1 MERYFKK
8 PNGVIVQ
15 MHKYHNENDLK
26 ARFIECDAKGNEL
39 KKKNQKLKLNLKLQ
53 RKKVNNV

>member
-15 MHKYHNENDLK
+15 MHKYHNEEDLK
-26 ARFIECDAKGNEL
+26 ARFIECDAKGNL
-39 KKKNQKLKLNLKLQ
+39 VPSSTTNCL
-53 RKKVNNV
+53 RVR

>member
-15 MHKYHNENDLK
+15 MHKYHNEEDLK
-26 ARFIECDAKGNEL
+26 ARFIECDAKGNEIEKEKPKAKPKAT
-39 KKKNQKLKLNLKLQ
+39 KKEGK
-53 RKKVNNV
+53 